1 MLSSLS
7 QTALNHQKNNTHNHN
22 HNNQYYDYESNEINS
37 SKTRPNSKNS
47 LYNDEQSSFKNL
59 STSSKNQF
67 NYYPTPPNNLVERR
81 ANEQNEAPNGLLRVK
96 ATSSP
101 NEPNDLNDS
110 RYLKVK
116 NKSALNSKYRQ
127 QSDNDYENNE
137 LTESTMNSIRS
148 PNSTYILAS
157 SDQFTSSVQRP
168 DISRSNRNGSSGS
181 DADESPKF
189 RTNQNSSFSN
199 NMQRA
204 SSKRI
209 TDDSL
214 PPLNSQQRP
223 VSGAVKSSATNLN
236 SSSFTKSNLV
246 SHGNIFKD
254 SSSEN
259 EEDRRPQA
267 SSRTQMKSSRSFNNS
282 IRTSGKQADSDRDEE
297 SRFSPVKMVK
307 PNLRVSQSMNRHV
320 EKANDPRTSRSF
332 NSHLGQDLEDDD
344 DDDNIVITNYGL
356 KGVRS

>member
-1 MLSSLS
+1 MFVFFKCIIVAVLFL
-7 QTALNHQKNNTHNHN
+7 TFVLFFLLIHIIAHQKNTYN
-22 HNNQYYDYESNEINS
+22 NNQQYNEDANEINS
-37 SKTRPNSKNS
+37 SKTRPNSKTS

-67 NYYPTPPNNLVERR
+67 NYYSTNNNLTR
-81 ANEQNEAPNGLLRVK
+81 ANENETAPNGLLRVK
-96 ATSSP
+96 ATSS
-101 NEPNDLNDS
+101 EANDSNDS
-110 RYLKVK
+110 RFLKAK
-116 NKSALNSKYRQ
+116 NKSTSKYRQ

-157 SDQFTSSVQRP
+157 SDQFTSGVQRP

-181 DADESPKF
+181 DVDESPKF
-189 RTNQNSSFSN
+189 RTNPNSSFSN

-204 SSKRI
+204 SKRI

-214 PPLNSQQRP
+214 PPLNSQQQRP
-223 VSGAVKSSATNLN
+223 ISNLN
-236 SSSFTKSNLV
+236 SNFAKSNLV
-246 SHGNIFKD
+246 SHSNIFKD

-259 EEDRRPQA
+259 EETYRRPPQP
-267 SSRTQMKSSRSFNNS
+267 SSRTQIKSSRSFNNS
-282 IRTSGKQADSDRDEE
+282 IRSNGKQVESDRDEE
-297 SRFSPVKMVK
+297 GRFSPIKLVK
-307 PNLRVSQSMNRHV
+307 PNLRLSQSMNRQP
-320 EKANDPRTSRSF
+320 EKANDARTARSF
-332 NSHLGQDLEDDD
+332 NSNLGHDLEDDD